1 MTIDERT
8 KATEAPVM
16 MTDTAAAK
24 VREMIE
30 EQDETGLVLRLMA
43 IPGGCAGFRYDLHFD
58 TRVDASDT
66 VTEHGEVKLVVDEDS
81 VPRLVGATIDYRE
94 EGLKG
99 SGFAI
104 ENPNET
110 GHQCTCGKR

>member
-8 KATEAPVM
+8 KTPVL
-16 MTDTAAAK
+16 MTADAAAK
-24 VREMIE
+24 VAELIE
-30 EQDETGLVLRLMA
+30 QEDGNDLVLRLMA
-43 IPGGCAGFRYDLHFD
+43 IPGGCAGFRYDMRFD
-58 TRVDASDT
+58 TRVDSTDT
-66 VTEHGEVKLVVDEDS
+66 VTETGGVKLAIDEES
-81 VPRLVGATIDYRE
+81 VPRLIGATIDYRE
-94 EGLKG
+94 EGLER